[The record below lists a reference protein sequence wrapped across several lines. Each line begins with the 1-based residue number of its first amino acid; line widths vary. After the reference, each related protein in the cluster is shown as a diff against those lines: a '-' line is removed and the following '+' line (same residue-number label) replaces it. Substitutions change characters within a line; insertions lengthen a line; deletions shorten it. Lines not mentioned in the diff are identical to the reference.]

1 MKKAMIDLTVD
12 NGIAWLTL
20 NRPEV
25 LNAMD
30 LESVR
35 AFRARLEGIR
45 DREDVRVVVTGGA
58 GRAFCAGSDLKDLAP
73 LSAREAADA
82 EKEHADAF
90 AMLEAIP
97 QPTVA
102 MLHGHVLGGGVVMAM
117 YHDFRIAS
125 SSARLGMPEVELGWT
140 PPWGMGRLVDVV
152 GGSAARWIALGCET
166 VTGEEAKAFGLV
178 HDCVADD
185 ALRDRVRSFALR
197 LASFPPAALRETRA
211 LLNRIS
217 AARDPGWDDAAS
229 EAFEACFGTDEARA
243 NVAAFIAR
251 KKDR

>member
-1 MKKAMIDLTVD
+1 MIDLRIE

-30 LESVR
+30 LDSVR
-35 AFRARLEGIR
+35 AFGAHLDGIR
-45 DREDVRVVVTGGA
+45 GREDVRVVVTCGA
-58 GRAFCAGSDLKDLAP
+58 GRAFCAGSDLKELAP
-73 LSAREAADA
+73 LTAEGAAQTERA
-82 EKEHADAF
+82 HADTF
-90 AMLEAIP
+90 ALLDDIP

-102 MLHGHVLGGGVVMAM
+102 MLHGHVLGGGVGLAA

-125 SSARLGMPEVELGWT
+125 ESARLGMPEVELGWT
-140 PPWGMGRLVDVV
+140 PPWGLGRLVDVA
-152 GGSAARWIALGCET
+152 GGAAARWIALGCET
-166 VTGEEAKAFGLV
+166 VTGEEAKGLGLV
-178 HDCVADD
+178 HECVADD
-185 ALRDRVRSFALR
+185 ALSDRVRTFALR
-197 LASFPPAALRETRA
+197 LASFPPSALRETRA

-217 AARDPGWDDAAS
+217 SARDARWDAAAS

-243 NVAAFIAR
+243 NLAAFIAR

>member
-1 MKKAMIDLTVD
+1 MIDLTVD

-35 AFRARLEGIR
+35 AFGAHLEGIR
-45 DREDVRVVVTGGA
+45 DRDDVRVVVTSGA

-73 LSAREAADA
+73 LSAREAAEA

-117 YHDFRIAS
+117 YHDFRIAAT
-125 SSARLGMPEVELGWT
+125 SASLSMPEVELGWT
-140 PPWGMGRLVDVV
+140 PPWGLGRLVEVV
-152 GGSAARWIALGCET
+152 GGSAAKWIAMGCET
-166 VTGEEAKAFGLV
+166 VTGDEAKEFGLV

-185 ALRDRVRSFALR
+185 ALKDRVRAFALR
-197 LASFPPAALRETRA
+197 LTTFPPAALRETRA

-217 AARDPGWDDAAS
+217 SARDARWDEAAS
-229 EAFEACFGTDEARA
+229 SAFESCFGTDDARA
-243 NVAAFIAR
+243 NLAAFIAR

>member
-1 MKKAMIDLTVD
+1 MIDLTVD

-35 AFRARLEGIR
+35 AFRTRLEGIR

-97 QPTVA
+97 
-102 MLHGHVLGGGVVMAM
+102 
-117 YHDFRIAS
+117 S
-125 SSARLGMPEVELGWT
+125 
-140 PPWGMGRLVDVV
+140 PPSQCFTATC
-152 GGSAARWIALGCET
+152 SAAG
-166 VTGEEAKAFGLV
+166 
-178 HDCVADD
+178 
-185 ALRDRVRSFALR
+185 S
-197 LASFPPAALRETRA
+197 
-211 LLNRIS
+211 
-217 AARDPGWDDAAS
+217 
-229 EAFEACFGTDEARA
+229 
-243 NVAAFIAR
+243 
-251 KKDR
+251 

>member
-1 MKKAMIDLTVD
+1 MIDLTIE
-12 NGIAWLTL
+12 NEIAWLTL

-30 LESVR
+30 LDSVR
-35 AFRARLEGIR
+35 AFRARLEAVR

-73 LSAREAADA
+73 LSPAQAAKA
-82 EKEHADAF
+82 ERAHADAF
-90 AMLEAIP
+90 ALLDAMP

-102 MLHGHVLGGGVVMAM
+102 MLHGHVLGGGMGLAL

-125 SSARLGMPEVELGWT
+125 VSASLGMPEVELGWT
-140 PPWGMGRLVDVV
+140 PPWGLGRLVDVV
-152 GGSAARWIALGCET
+152 GGAAARWLAMGCET
-166 VTGEEAKAFGLV
+166 VTGDEAKAIGLV

-185 ALRDRVRSFALR
+185 ALRDRVRAFALR
-197 LASFPPAALRETRA
+197 LASLPPLALRETKV

-217 AARDPGWDDAAS
+217 PARNARWDAAAS
-229 EAFEACFGTDEARA
+229 EAFELCFGTDEASA
-243 NVAAFIAR
+243 NVAEFIAR
-251 KKDR
+251 KKKR